1 MLNFDWEKAVSSKHV
16 HVNGG
21 KIKKTKQKKNMYTY
35 TQFQARVYS

>member
-1 MLNFDWEKAVSSKHV
+1 MLNFDWEKAVSSKHI

-21 KIKKTKQKKNMYTY
+21 KKKTKKNMYMY